1 MRLLCLSITYSG
13 LPQTWELHTRTKVRQ
28 VTRLITIVDSV
39 WWSQWGTCGTCGT
52 SCFPVALS
60 SLQRRGSIAA
70 HMASKEKTREELSVR
85 GLDTGC
91 WWMYAE
97 RFSRWIIFRLYMLL
111 CSLSFSVF
119 ELTAVRF
126 THRSLALVAC
136 KISIQTSTAEVFPL
150 PLWRSTHEFP
160 DDCYNLFISFPCQV
174 EDNSASASNWERH
187 LQRCST
193 MARRDRISMLQ
204 HGPVYPENW
213 NQCGQKGFYIS
224 TRTVSAT
231 EIESDGGFG
240 GFLNC
245 WTLPNYYSTCSRD
258 LWGSSRHRDCCC
270 GACMPV
276 GLNSSGKIGE
286 G

>member
-91 WWMYAE
+91 WWMYAK

-136 KISIQTSTAEVFPL
+136 KISIQTSTAEVFPTLTIHSWIPRWLLQSFHTFSL
-150 PLWRSTHEFP
+150 PGGGQLCFCQQLRAPSAEMQHDGPSWSYIDASTWSRLPWKLKSVWSKRVLYFNSNSFCDWNRIRWWIRGFPQLLDSSKLLQYMFPRS
-160 DDCYNLFISFPCQV
+160 LRQ
-174 EDNSASASNWERH
+174 
-187 LQRCST
+187 LQT
-193 MARRDRISMLQ
+193 
-204 HGPVYPENW
+204 
-213 NQCGQKGFYIS
+213 
-224 TRTVSAT
+224 
-231 EIESDGGFG
+231 
-240 GFLNC
+240 
-245 WTLPNYYSTCSRD
+245 
-258 LWGSSRHRDCCC
+258 
-270 GACMPV
+270 
-276 GLNSSGKIGE
+276 
-286 G
+286 